1 VHKQSRSQLI
11 VNRQASG
18 AIKLAQE
25 ALQKHEVCDDVARV
39 AMLLQEK
46 EFEKKLALKDLEKDL
61 ALKDLEKDLALK
73 DMELQ
78 KELEIKEMKIRELE
92 KDLVRLDHEKLS
104 DEARSAAVLCNRH
117 LLEVGL
123 RKMYPKKSLTA
134 AYIAFRD
141 AELLQ
146 YERHQKQ
153 TLSSQAKEC
162 LTSLTN
168 TANEQDVARELADLI
183 HELSKEIHYPQ
194 LKETGFVCGGKEP
207 LGAAVGVATCI
218 LQKLSGLPFDV
229 VFVDDKFKRKAVL
242 KQGKVVA

>member
-46 EFEKKLALKDLEKDL
+46 EFEKKL